1 MAISYLSNINLN
13 NNELKSFIVDNL
25 AAAPTVNVADQGNL
39 IYNTALGAL
48 QYNTGTNTWVTIS
61 SGMVT
66 WDLVGDSGGAQAI
79 GDGQSASVLGE
90 SGFISTTSAATRKVT
105 ITMDDNAPSNIAG
118 TVAFPAS
125 IGYNKKGQ
133 IIAVTP
139 GGQPITGFS
148 IEGNGA
154 DAQSITN
161 GDTIDFVSNTG
172 LTIVTSS
179 VDADNKAATIN
190 LALQDLPD
198 MTQTWATG
206 DEFII
211 LDNTN
216 HSGTDKQ
223 RRKASNEIPLNIL
236 GTPTANLAMGS
247 NKITGLTDPTLAQD
261 AATKQYVDTAV
272 VGSLQIKGGFNAN
285 TGAID
290 ATPVTS
296 NLTYDDLPVAGDER
310 VAIAI
315 GDFYV
320 VTTAGNFFGNAATPL
335 TVGDQVICNTAAGA
349 GLSAESDF
357 VIVQSDTDLAT
368 ATTVGLAS
376 FPTAG
381 GTTITGAG
389 AVSLTARAGVAGSYG
404 AVTKSLQL
412 TADGKG
418 IITGIADANIA
429 IPSTQ
434 VTDFCAAVETC
445 VGTGLNYSANIGDG
459 TAVSYIVNHALG
471 TRDVMVQVYDT
482 ASPYDTVICDVER
495 TDANNVTLST
505 TTALPTAGAR
515 VLISVV

>member
-61 SGMVT
+61 SGMIT

-79 GDGQSASVLGE
+79 GDGQSASILGE
-90 SGFISTTSAATRKVT
+90 DTFISTTSAATRKVT
-105 ITMDDNAPSNIAG
+105 ITMDDQITAG

-125 IGYNKKGQ
+125 IVYNKKGQ
-133 IIAVTP
+133 ITAVTA

-148 IEGNGA
+148 ITGNGA
-154 DAQSITN
+154 AAQSITN

-198 MTQTWATG
+198 MTQTWVAA
-206 DEFII
+206 DEFIV
-211 LDNTN
+211 LD
-216 HSGTDKQ
+216 GTAQK
-223 RRKASNEIPLNIL
+223 RKAGNEIPINLL
-236 GTPTANLAMGS
+236 GTPSADLAMGS

-335 TVGDQVICNTAAGA
+335 TVGDQVICNTAAAA
-349 GLSAESDF
+349 GVSVEGDF

-376 FPTAG
+376 FPTSG
-381 GTTITGAG
+381 GLTVNASG
-389 AVSLTARAGVAGSYG
+389 AVALDARAGVVGTYG
-404 AVTKSLQL
+404 AVTKSLQI

>member
-79 GDGQSASVLGE
+79 GDGQSASILGE
-90 SGFISTTSAATRKVT
+90 DTFISTTSAATRKVT
-105 ITMDDNAPSNIAG
+105 ITMDDQITAG

-125 IGYNKKGQ
+125 IVYNKKGQ
-133 IIAVTP
+133 ITAVTG

-154 DAQSITN
+154 TAQSITN

-190 LALQDLPD
+190 LALEDLPD
-198 MTQTWATG
+198 MTETWVAA
-206 DEFII
+206 DEFIV
-211 LDNTN
+211 LD
-216 HSGTDKQ
+216 GTTQK
-223 RRKASNEIPLNIL
+223 RKAGNEIPINIL
-236 GTPTANLAMGS
+236 GTPTADLAMGS
-247 NKITGLTDPTLAQD
+247 NKITGLTDPTAAQD

-272 VGSLQIKGGFNAN
+272 VGSLQIKGGFNAT
-285 TGAID
+285 TGVID
-290 ATPVTS
+290 GGTD
-296 NLTYDDLPVAGDER
+296 NLTTGTDR
-310 VAIAI
+310 VAIAV

-320 VTTAGNFFGNAATPL
+320 CTTAGDFFANTATPL
-335 TVGDQVICNTAAGA
+335 TVGDQVICNTAAAAGA
-349 GLSAESDF
+349 SVESDF

-389 AVSLTARAGVAGSYG
+389 AVSLTARAGVVGSYG

-434 VTDFCAAVETC
+434 ITDFCAAVETC
-445 VGTGLNYSANIGDG
+445 VGTGLNHAENIGNNSA
-459 TAVSYIVNHALG
+459 TTYIVNHALG
-471 TRDVMVQVYDT
+471 TRDVIVQVYDT